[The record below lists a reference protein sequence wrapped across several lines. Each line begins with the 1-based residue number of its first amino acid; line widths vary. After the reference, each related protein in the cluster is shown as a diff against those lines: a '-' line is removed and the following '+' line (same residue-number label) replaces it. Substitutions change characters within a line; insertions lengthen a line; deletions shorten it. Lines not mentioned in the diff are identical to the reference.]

1 MKKIIEDSPKKHIS
15 TVQSVDKALL
25 LLRMISESKI
35 GLSIN
40 DLIDKTG
47 FNRTTIW
54 RSLNSLAEQSLIERN
69 PQTKLYT
76 VGTFFY
82 LLSNKNNYHQFLI
95 RRTHHLM
102 KALCKEIHESVHLSL
117 PLTTTTIT
125 IEQLV
130 PEDQVKLIDYIH
142 VELPLHS
149 TSSGK
154 IVLSTLEKGDLE
166 AILSGHLTSYSPST
180 ITEPDKLRAEIARIK
195 EDGYATVF
203 GELETAEN
211 GLSLPIL
218 DANEQLI
225 AVLSVSGP
233 EFRFTETKMQEA
245 LPIAKKYRDLMAT
258 AILRDTDM
266 E

>member
-1 MKKIIEDSPKKHIS
+1 MKKIMEDSPKKNIS

-40 DLIDKTG
+40 DLIAKTG

-69 PQTKLYT
+69 AQTKLYT

-102 KALCKEIHESVHLSL
+102 KELCAEVHESVHLSL
-117 PLTTTTIT
+117 PLTTTTLT

-130 PEDQVKLIDYIH
+130 PKDQVKLIDYIH

-154 IVLSTLEKGDLE
+154 IVLSLLEKDDLE
-166 AILSGHLTSYSPST
+166 AILAGHLTSYSPST
-180 ITEPDKLRAEIARIK
+180 ITDPAKLRAEIALIQK
-195 EDGYATVF
+195 NGYATVF

-211 GLSLPIL
+211 GLSLPIM
-218 DANEQLI
+218 DQNQQLI
-225 AVLSVSGP
+225 ALLSVSGP
-233 EFRFTETKMQEA
+233 GFRFTKDKMNEA
-245 LPIAKKYRDLMAT
+245 LPIIRKYRDLMT
-258 AILRDTDM
+258 TSILRETSM